1 MVGLDIEMPES
12 CTVCRY
18 AERGTDSYSEDFY
31 KCCLLPLSS
40 PRRLYCGKPS
50 NCPLKEISYYKDKK
64 TVKIDEMWMGS
75 DGTLYI
81 SATGFIYN
89 AAHKVELINS
99 SNTDEPTTKIFA
111 LKDNRHNTESK
122 ELILDIV
129 KMLLEEADNSDD

>member
-1 MVGLDIEMPES
+1 MVGLNIEMPES
-12 CTVCRY
+12 CTVCIY
-18 AERGTDSYSEDFY
+18 AERGTGSYSEDFY

-64 TVKIDEMWMGS
+64 TIKLDEMWMGS

-81 SATGFIYN
+81 SVIDFIYN

-111 LKDNRHNTESK
+111 LRDNRHNTESK